1 MRSAPSKPPLFDMR
15 AKSSLRPL
23 RRCSRDPLLSSD
35 YSPHS
40 ICNDSRKTSSRGPGS
55 CASPTK
61 HAHGSSSGC
70 DTACYTNQ
78 DGSPTPAKRSCGSHA
93 TGPGPGSSP
102 PRSTACKRSHP
113 QPADPRRQRRPP
125 RRPTTPTPG
134 RQPARKAPQHLR
146 VRAETPPRPD
156 RPPQTPNQHPAA
168 PSPTPPNAPPRPA
181 RPPTASDAI
190 RELPQDRGL
199 PGDRHGAYDP
209 LTLPTAAA
217 VEADYDAPAP

>member
-146 VRAETPPRPD
+146 VRAETPPRP
-156 RPPQTPNQHPAA
+156 
-168 PSPTPPNAPPRPA
+168 A